1 MIRWR
6 TLNKGDSIDE
16 EDNAEIQVEHLLE
29 AFQTAL
35 KIHQRG
41 QRVDAKAKY
50 ELILDNDVM
59 TEEDTEEQTKGDALH
74 SSSLVLLRFLVFKNY
89 AAIIEEESKLPSCSK
104 DERDTLLEKAMD
116 YYIKALMIDPS
127 ERSLWHRIGLIA
139 ASLGNLRLARSS
151 FEKGLYSDPTN
162 QPTQTSR
169 QSISIAGLT
178 TGQKDGN
185 KAHLV
190 FSNGN
195 ISPIQWRCMEGLCDI
210 LYKIGDYD
218 LCSIY
223 LKSGL
228 QRFPSW
234 SFGKC
239 LNTKIEISAST
250 TTDDISHLSPSQD
263 NIVDSQ
269 HSQPI
274 IMNIATPNWG
284 SLIAALL
291 EQYKQTYNKKKTD
304 TGNLPNQKMDVEDG
318 YLLVNRAVQIHID
331 SVDDSATNNA
341 QDTEM
346 TDVETNANEKMD
358 IDTSTPI
365 EHQAQ
370 QEISSTIHNDTDN
383 IINSTDSIQI
393 GTLPTTEALAPEN
406 QPPDDKEK
414 QQTQSELSQDISC
427 TMVTTVDN
435 RGTLHHFYENSS
447 LHDSTGD
454 PSTSTSLP
462 VAPQQ
467 NDQQADINK
476 GSVIDLTMDDN
487 DHDATD
493 VLKRKRD
500 NQDDGDDEDEDEQE
514 HEHEHED
521 KRTSLRA
528 SKRQKEK
535 EESEEVS
542 KKKMMAE
549 ENELDKKA
557 QDVFDSFGN
566 MNGLCRSTPWFQPV
580 ALGTDVSVLEAFW
593 EYFDVKV
600 SELGA
605 HFTWNFEN
613 LKAKDDLFVPT
624 SSKKHQYAKFET
636 AVSSSSLPSASPES
650 TAIRQFIDS
659 LNETNSGAADSLC
672 QTVIAVLRRDLH
684 QTGAMD
690 EDTTNLTI
698 DAAETLGQE
707 LLSRILYSDYQD
719 LWMEPTIYAEQ
730 IQLLVSLS
738 EKLVDRLISAI
749 RTEQST
755 SAGPTLSSKQ
765 RTLVEKQNKLIK
777 QYQERCKFWI
787 DLIGNS
793 VTQDAMNSFSPS
805 FLTDNVDQRIKKKKL
820 FLRYW
825 LLKGK
830 LVLCENDVDKAM
842 DWYKKCE
849 RLFENNSDGE
859 LNMTLACTYDAVVNL
874 SAIQRKIQL
883 LEWDKYFV
891 AAKSK
896 LDDDDYTGALSQLEA
911 LMSIQNKSES
921 NTNMHDTFPMTTML
935 AMCYMKT
942 ERYLDAWKCY
952 TDVLIALV
960 SELVSYG
967 SDCMMNNCVPS
978 KGDDLEFF
986 RLLCSIDTIID
997 ALICLLLETKCQ
1009 DWLPKSLDSQFVDS
1023 LMIILRTT
1031 ILYTFRHP
1039 DFIPLVN
1046 NFSNPDMTP
1055 HVPSKKTKINSYNA
1069 VATKSWVMISTLAQH
1084 KMKQEN
1090 SDDKLAPLA
1099 NLLQTMHDE
1108 LGEREV
1114 CGASKGIFLQ
1124 HLVELLSRVAVD
1136 EHRRGIYQCYHCLYG
1151 VHLVA
1156 ESELIEEHH
1165 AVHGTLD
1172 SKAAEHLYSLVIDD
1186 VLVKIDRN
1194 LPLKNDLK
1202 DAIETVSALFED
1214 LPEDNHYIQRNRDII
1229 QNYLE
1234 RPVNIDQPIKS
1245 MLQQCDLPIDITHKS
1260 LSSLSLVFG
1269 HMFFIRGKTLRQH
1282 IKNRPKV
1289 SSDRTMVDL
1298 EEAMEQFKY
1307 HVILHPDD
1315 HQGWYELGSTLM
1327 QLAEEELTWSAVNII
1342 THRDLIIDYQKQ
1354 AFHSFMKTWQLS
1366 SYGNRLKK
1374 EQLFGFFT
1382 SFGSLIYGM
1391 TCSPMEMASFGWN
1404 QPLKTLDKSGSL
1416 HDVQP
1421 KKPVPALPYRLSLE
1435 FFSRALNYKCQDHS
1449 EWRTLYAIG
1458 KCFKKLERP
1467 TKEVLDW
1474 YIKSIRQCQDAGS
1487 TGNALLEPTY
1497 KLYATLLKYLYR
1509 GMIEPSDVTFYL
1521 NQASSMHS
1529 ADQPPTTTTSTAP
1542 MPLSRA
1548 AEDSNSMTGIVD
1560 LTTDDDASQ
1569 LQQKPKPIGKMEA
1582 FDLIFDKLTELRK
1595 RDKKHVCH
1603 RPVYKIAW
1611 MHYKIYNDA
1620 QKAKTEILQLFTVK
1634 QTNKGL
1640 VNIWRPDHERPGKHF
1655 VFIRQYVTFLIDL
1668 AKETNDL
1675 DILKNMCRKLKR
1687 AGTTLLKEEEGFKA
1701 ALSAYIKVL
1710 QTETLLPHQGSAKRQ
1725 QIITGPLDKDEFDK
1739 ICKNMTNDLISSAD
1753 ANPTTVTVLQDL
1765 VDIRRQALGYVS
1777 MDGLD
1782 AAIQECFAIL
1792 LFERTKVQSLLPQE
1806 LMTTS
1811 TAATAPS
1818 IIPSPQ
1824 TLSTSATQNTT
1835 GDVNQTNDTH
1845 SKEESSSTPTTTV
1858 YNTKDDDHPA
1868 TTTDGNE
1875 PMEQDTA
1882 DETGI
1887 EGSVLSLR
1895 ARALV
1900 SALFSNGR
1908 TQ

>member
-1 MIRWR
+1 
-6 TLNKGDSIDE
+6 
-16 EDNAEIQVEHLLE
+16 
-29 AFQTAL
+29 
-35 KIHQRG
+35 
-41 QRVDAKAKY
+41 
-50 ELILDNDVM
+50 M

-89 AAIIEEESKLPSCSK
+89 AAIVEEESKLPSCSQA
-104 DERDTLLEKAMD
+104 ERNALLEKAMD

-127 ERSLWHRIGLIA
+127 ERALWYRIGLIA
-139 ASLGNLRLARSS
+139 DSLGNLRLARSS

-162 QPTQTSR
+162 QPTQPSR

-195 ISPIQWRCMEGLCDI
+195 ISPIQWRCLEGLCDI

-234 SFGKC
+234 PFGNS
-239 LNTKIEISAST
+239 LNTKISAST
-250 TTDDISHLSPSQD
+250 TTTDDTSPLSSSQD
-263 NIVDSQ
+263 NIVDSK

-304 TGNLPNQKMDVEDG
+304 AGNIPNQKKDTEDG
-318 YLLVNRAVQIHID
+318 YLLVNRAVQIYID
-331 SVDDSATNNA
+331 SMDDSATNNA
-341 QDTEM
+341 VDAEM
-346 TDVETNANEKMD
+346 ADVETSANEKMD
-358 IDTSTPI
+358 IDTSTPTG
-365 EHQAQ
+365 HQPQ
-370 QEISSTIHNDTDN
+370 QEISSTTHNGTGN
-383 IINSTDSIQI
+383 TINTTDSIQI
-393 GTLPTTEALAPEN
+393 DSLPTTETPALEN
-406 QPPDDKEK
+406 QPTDNKEK
-414 QQTQSELSQDISC
+414 QQTQPEPSQDISC
-427 TMVTTVDN
+427 TMVTTIDN
-435 RGTLHHFYENSS
+435 RGTLHHFYNNPS
-447 LHDSTGD
+447 LHAPKDD
-454 PSTSTSLP
+454 PSTSTSFP
-462 VAPQQ
+462 TVH
-467 NDQQADINK
+467 DQQTDINK
-476 GSVIDLTMDDN
+476 EGVIDLTADDN
-487 DHDATD
+487 DDATG

-500 NQDDGDDEDEDEQE
+500 DQDDRDEDEDED
-514 HEHEHED
+514 EHEHED
-521 KRTSLRA
+521 KRTSLRT

-549 ENELDKKA
+549 EDELNKNA
-557 QDVFDSFGN
+557 QGVFDSFGN
-566 MNGLCRSTPWFQPV
+566 MHGLYRGTPWFQPV
-580 ALGTDVSVLEAFW
+580 ALDTDASVLEAFW

-613 LKAKDDLFVPT
+613 LKAKDDVFVPT
-624 SSKKHQYAKFET
+624 ASKKHQFAKFET
-636 AVSSSSLPSASPES
+636 AVSPSSLPLTNTEP
-650 TAIRQFIDS
+650 TAIRQFINS

-672 QTVIAVLRRDLH
+672 QTVIAVLRSDLE
-684 QTGAMD
+684 QAGTMD
-690 EDTTNLTI
+690 EDTTNLTL

-707 LLSRILYSDYQD
+707 LLSRILYNDYQD
-719 LWMEPTIYAEQ
+719 LWMQPTNYAEQ
-730 IQLLVSLS
+730 IQLLASLS

-755 SAGPTLSSKQ
+755 ASGPTLSSKQ

-777 QYQERCKFWI
+777 QYQERCKFWV
-787 DLIGNS
+787 DLIGSS

-820 FLRYW
+820 LLRYW

-849 RLFENNSDGE
+849 RLFENNNNGE
-859 LNMTLACTYDAVVNL
+859 LNMTLACTYDAVVDL

-896 LDDDDYTGALSQLEA
+896 LDDDDYTGALSQLET

-921 NTNMHDTFPMTTML
+921 NTNMHDTFPMATML
-935 AMCYMKT
+935 ATCYMKT

-952 TDVLIALV
+952 TDVLVALV
-960 SELVSYG
+960 IELVSYG
-967 SDCMMNNCVPS
+967 SDRIMNNCVPS

-997 ALICLLLETKCQ
+997 ALIYLILETKCQ
-1009 DWLPKSLDSQFVDS
+1009 DWLPISLDSRFVDS

-1084 KMKQEN
+1084 RMTQEN
-1090 SDDKLAPLA
+1090 YKKKLASLA
-1099 NLLQTMHDE
+1099 ILLQTMHDE

-1124 HLVELLSRVAVD
+1124 HLVELLSRVDVD

-1156 ESELIEEHH
+1156 EAALIEEHH
-1165 AVHGTLD
+1165 AIHGTLD
-1172 SKAAEHLYSLVIDD
+1172 SKAAEHLYSLVIND
-1186 VLVKIDRN
+1186 VLVKMDRN
-1194 LPLKNDLK
+1194 QPLKNDLK

-1214 LPEDNHYIQRNRDII
+1214 LPEDNHYIQRNREII
-1229 QNYLE
+1229 QSYLE

-1260 LSSLSLVFG
+1260 LSSLSVVFG

-1307 HVILHPDD
+1307 HMILHPDD

-1327 QLAEEELTWSAVNII
+1327 QLAEEELTWSAVNIV

-1354 AFHSFMKTWQLS
+1354 AFHSFMKTWRLS

-1374 EQLFGFFT
+1374 DQLFGFFT

-1404 QPLKTLDKSGSL
+1404 QPSKTLDKSGSL

-1435 FFSRALNYKCQDHS
+1435 FFSRALNYKCRDHS

-1474 YIKSIRQCQDAGS
+1474 YIKSIRQCQDANS

-1521 NQASSMHS
+1521 NQASSMHNG
-1529 ADQPPTTTTSTAP
+1529 DQPPTTTTSTAP

-1560 LTTDDDASQ
+1560 LTTDDDTSQ

-1582 FDLIFDKLTELRK
+1582 YDLLFDKLTELRK
-1595 RDKKHVCH
+1595 GDKKHVCH

-1620 QKAKTEILQLFTVK
+1620 QKAKTEILHLFTVK

-1668 AKETNDL
+1668 ARETNDL

-1710 QTETLLPHQGSAKRQ
+1710 QTETLLPHHGSAKRQ
-1725 QIITGPLDKDEFDK
+1725 QIITGLVDKDEFDK
-1739 ICKNMTNDLISSAD
+1739 VCKNMTNDLVSSTD
-1753 ANPTTVTVLQDL
+1753 AYPTTVTVLQDL

-1777 MDGLD
+1777 MDDLD
-1782 AAIQECFAIL
+1782 AAIQECFSIL
-1792 LFERTKVQSLLPQE
+1792 LFERTKVQSLLPQDS
-1806 LMTTS
+1806 TT
-1811 TAATAPS
+1811 ATAPS
-1818 IIPSPQ
+1818 ITPSSPPQ
-1824 TLSTSATQNTT
+1824 ASLTSAA
-1835 GDVNQTNDTH
+1835 GDIDQANDSH
-1845 SKEESSSTPTTTV
+1845 SQDETSSTPTTAV
-1858 YNTKDDDHPA
+1858 SMNKDDDHSA
-1868 TTTDGNE
+1868 TTTNGNE
-1875 PMEQDTA
+1875 PMDQHAD

-1900 SALFSNGR
+1900 SNLFSNIR
-1908 TQ
+1908 T